1 MAKRTR
7 FAAACGAVLL
17 VFALL
22 FSVFFIVSEADHNC
36 IGEDCPIC
44 HQIQTC
50 QKLLGTALRSP
61 FDLWHRGSAL
71 LLFSACRPEDAE
83 HLHCIF
89 AGFVEGK
96 TSELNETLIT
106 RGLVCP
112 SKAGFLGTRPD
123 PLVFLRPFFSFC
135 VNSEVLSI

>member
-1 MAKRTR
+1 MIWIFSKQLCTAFAKIAITHDIRSFNSKEERNMAKRTR

-50 QKLLGTALRSP
+50 QKLLEQLYAAHSTSGIGAVLCFFFLLAALRTQNIFTASSP
-61 FDLWHRGSAL
+61 VLWKVKL
-71 LLFSACRPEDAE
+71 L
-83 HLHCIF
+83 
-89 AGFVEGK
+89 
-96 TSELNETLIT
+96 N
-106 RGLVCP
+106 
-112 SKAGFLGTRPD
+112 
-123 PLVFLRPFFSFC
+123 
-135 VNSEVLSI
+135 

>member
-36 IGEDCPIC
+36 ISEDCPIC

-50 QKLLGTALRSP
+50 QKLLEQLSATHSTSGKRAALC
-61 FDLWHRGSAL
+61 FFL
-71 LLFSACRPEDAE
+71 LLAVLRTQN
-83 HLHCIF
+83 IF
-89 AGFVEGK
+89 TASSPILLKVK
-96 TSELNETLIT
+96 LLN
-106 RGLVCP
+106 
-112 SKAGFLGTRPD
+112 
-123 PLVFLRPFFSFC
+123 
-135 VNSEVLSI
+135 

>member
-50 QKLLGTALRSP
+50 QKLLEQLSAAHSTSGIGAVLCFFLLLAALRTQNIFTASSP
-61 FDLWHRGSAL
+61 VLWKVKL
-71 LLFSACRPEDAE
+71 L
-83 HLHCIF
+83 
-89 AGFVEGK
+89 
-96 TSELNETLIT
+96 N
-106 RGLVCP
+106 
-112 SKAGFLGTRPD
+112 
-123 PLVFLRPFFSFC
+123 
-135 VNSEVLSI
+135 

>member
-50 QKLLGTALRSP
+50 QKLLEQLSTAHSTSGIGAALFFFLLLAALRTQNIFTASSP
-61 FDLWHRGSAL
+61 VLWKVKL
-71 LLFSACRPEDAE
+71 L
-83 HLHCIF
+83 
-89 AGFVEGK
+89 
-96 TSELNETLIT
+96 N
-106 RGLVCP
+106 
-112 SKAGFLGTRPD
+112 
-123 PLVFLRPFFSFC
+123 
-135 VNSEVLSI
+135 